1 MRIFV
6 KVQKGTL
13 GVIVSGSLACRGIDV
28 GCIVLLI
35 WEFRKAYKFYGHR
48 SIEDIVV

>member
-1 MRIFV
+1 M

-35 WEFRKAYKFYGHR
+35 
-48 SIEDIVV
+48 